1 MPFITFTATPKL
13 PRDMAHLAY
22 KKGDVI
28 ELSGDSCERWI
39 RRGVAE
45 YTTKPE
51 APVAPVVVERAEV
64 PVLPHAPEPVFV
76 ALSDELHTLEPAP
89 FDPQTASVDDLRE
102 FLALHG
108 KTPRFNTG
116 EARLR
121 EMATDILAAQ

>member
-1 MPFITFTATPKL
+1 MPFIKFTARPIL

-28 ELSGDSCERWI
+28 ELPGDSCERWI

-51 APVAPVVVERAEV
+51 APAAPVVVERAAV
-64 PVLPHAPEPVFV
+64 PVLPHTPEVSPSF
-76 ALSDELHTLEPAP
+76 ELLTETEQPAP

-116 EARLR
+116 AARLR
-121 EMATDILAAQ
+121 EMAADILAAQ